1 MRAPLASATLAVA
14 VAGCGDAASPLSDAG
29 TSSATG
35 SSVGAS
41 ASAASSASAGAANR
55 PPEIATPGAQQIAE
69 REDLNLDLEILDPD
83 GDPLRVFVRGLPP
96 GARWDEPRRRLEFT
110 PDFIQGGQQ
119 WTVTIVA
126 DDGQARAEASFTIEA
141 LDTIQP
147 PAPTIAAEEPGDGFT
162 RLRLRQ
168 RTDDFLDS
176 PGYAGREFDAIVT
189 APTDASA
196 SDRRPVRVVLHGF
209 VGAPWEEG
217 WSGEY
222 RVAPHDPMNSY
233 WWGYAE
239 SLPDAAPAG
248 AVREYTARRVLHLLE
263 WVLREHPGADPERV
277 YLDGASMG
285 GAGAL
290 TIGLLHGRH
299 FAWVSATIAQAI
311 PRNHRPSR
319 IAQLSS
325 YWGDPGL
332 DLGDGDGEA
341 VWDRMDLTRAL
352 LEETEARDQLLFLK
366 HGKDD
371 PLIHFGAVVQ
381 ASPLT
386 ERSLYAALQER
397 AVGHLAVWD
406 EGGHGDLD
414 PVLGDTWWQ
423 TGWNPIFDD
432 TSAARRDLAF
442 PAFSRS
448 TLDRDPGDGGG
459 NGNQPWDPESGYA
472 GDIATPGDSGWSGE
486 LAGALGRGLRWRS
499 DAIVDALDRFEVP
512 LRALDGDGGPPP
524 VPGYPTTGDRV
535 DGELPAIV
543 DVTLRR
549 AQAFRAAPGER
560 LAWRFGALEGEVMAD
575 SRGDVTIPDLPLDV
589 AWTTLEIWRTDALV
603 SD

>member
-1 MRAPLASATLAVA
+1 
-14 VAGCGDAASPLSDAG
+14 
-29 TSSATG
+29 
-35 SSVGAS
+35 
-41 ASAASSASAGAANR
+41 
-55 PPEIATPGAQQIAE
+55 
-69 REDLNLDLEILDPD
+69 
-83 GDPLRVFVRGLPP
+83 
-96 GARWDEPRRRLEFT
+96 
-110 PDFIQGGQQ
+110 
-119 WTVTIVA
+119 
-126 DDGQARAEASFTIEA
+126 
-141 LDTIQP
+141 
-147 PAPTIAAEEPGDGFT
+147 
-162 RLRLRQ
+162 
-168 RTDDFLDS
+168 
-176 PGYAGREFDAIVT
+176 
-189 APTDASA
+189 
-196 SDRRPVRVVLHGF
+196 
-209 VGAPWEEG
+209 
-217 WSGEY
+217 
-222 RVAPHDPMNSY
+222 
-233 WWGYAE
+233 
-239 SLPDAAPAG
+239 
-248 AVREYTARRVLHLLE
+248 
-263 WVLREHPGADPERV
+263 
-277 YLDGASMG
+277 
-285 GAGAL
+285 
-290 TIGLLHGRH
+290 
-299 FAWVSATIAQAI
+299 
-311 PRNHRPSR
+311 
-319 IAQLSS
+319 
-325 YWGDPGL
+325 
-332 DLGDGDGEA
+332 
-341 VWDRMDLTRAL
+341 MDLTRAL